1 MCFSATASFTAG
13 VGLLAIGAVTAS
25 RINRPA
31 ELPFALI
38 PTLFGVQ
45 QLIEGA
51 LWLTFTDNA
60 PQMNV
65 VLTYLY
71 SFFSHV
77 LWPVYVPIAV
87 LLVEPEAWRRKLLMV
102 IAVAGAAAGVFLL
115 YFLVTEPIVSEIVG
129 KHISYQSPHF
139 YIGAVMVL
147 YVLATCVSPFVSSCK
162 TIRWFGA
169 ATFVSLVAAYAFYAF
184 WFISVWC
191 FFAAGLSV
199 IVLVHFR
206 SLKPSS
212 SAAVNSNL

>member
-51 LWLTFTDNA
+51 LWLTFADNA

-115 YFLVTEPIVSEIVG
+115 YFLVTEPIVSEVVG

>member
-1 MCFSATASFTAG
+1 
-13 VGLLAIGAVTAS
+13 
-25 RINRPA
+25 
-31 ELPFALI
+31 
-38 PTLFGVQ
+38 
-45 QLIEGA
+45 
-51 LWLTFTDNA
+51 
-60 PQMNV
+60 
-65 VLTYLY
+65 
-71 SFFSHV
+71 
-77 LWPVYVPIAV
+77 
-87 LLVEPEAWRRKLLMV
+87 MV

-115 YFLVTEPIVSEIVG
+115 YFLVTEPIVSEVVG